1 MPSDAPP
8 SIPFQF
14 SAQQSRELGRVEK
27 PHVILMPMGRSRF
40 IARSRPATFAGQ
52 LLVLFRPLLLLLGFL
67 FRIIWKVVFSWW
79 VNPLLDRWMQKFFA
93 NEVKEAMP
101 FLFDQFA
108 GRVIPDPRPEANDPG
123 RSYLTI
129 ATSNLVLKF
138 SRWRSEDYEIRISP
152 LFAPTDSYD
161 FIDSLEAA
169 GFTQDSS
176 LSPAAESWYHFG
188 KFWSHVFMC
197 WSKLSRK
204 ITFRRLKRS
213 CLKYACIPGG
223 VLEI

>member
-1 MPSDAPP
+1 
-8 SIPFQF
+8 
-14 SAQQSRELGRVEK
+14 
-27 PHVILMPMGRSRF
+27 MGRSRF

-79 VNPLLDRWMQKFFA
+79 VNPLLDRWMQKNFA

-152 LFAPTDSYD
+152 LFAPTDSHD

-169 GFTQDSS
+169 GFTQDSP
-176 LSPAAESWYHFG
+176 LTPAAESWYHFG
-188 KFWSHVFMC
+188 K
-197 WSKLSRK
+197 
-204 ITFRRLKRS
+204 
-213 CLKYACIPGG
+213 
-223 VLEI
+223 VLEPRFHVLEQAFKEKNFQATKEELSQVRLHSRWRA